1 VELDLTADQNLF
13 RSSARS
19 LLEKEHSLDRI
30 RDFADGETPW
40 TRDCWTAQQ
49 QMVARLSRAIATGA
63 LPPPAASLPRLFHA
77 ESVQRATAA
86 DIGSAQVATGIGA
99 VQGTAGRA
107 GVALSVALLSRQRAS
122 LGGGSSEIA
131 RNGIS
136 ERLLGLPRERS
147 DDRDVP
153 FNQARRGRS

>member
-1 VELDLTADQNLF
+1 MELDLTADQNLF

-107 GVALSVALLSRQRAS
+107 GVALLSRQRAS
-122 LGGGSSEIA
+122 LGGGSSET